1 LIQSLAKFENDDNEN
16 KNNNNVT
23 LMCFCQNEKSC
34 HRSIVKDAVEGL
46 TSSKVMISIEDLLY
60 AAVFVMPKE
69 SIFIAT
75 AENTKRLF
83 YKKSNR
89 SH

>member
-1 LIQSLAKFENDDNEN
+1 
-16 KNNNNVT
+16 
-23 LMCFCQNEKSC
+23 M
-34 HRSIVKDAVEGL
+34 DALGGL
-46 TSSKVMISIEDLLY
+46 TSSKVKISIEDLLY
-60 AAVFVMPKE
+60 AAVFVMSKE

-75 AENTKRLF
+75 AENTKRLS